1 MHAKHLGS
9 QRRIAKFA
17 TAVVAAGRV
26 HGDAAVALG
35 VSRAIGEEYALPL
48 DDSVDVLFYQVLNY
62 CPRHLDNLIAI
73 GQEADSGSGV
83 EVA

>member
-1 MHAKHLGS
+1 M
-9 QRRIAKFA
+9 
-17 TAVVAAGRV
+17 
-26 HGDAAVALG
+26 
-35 VSRAIGEEYALPL
+35 SRAIGEEYALPL

>member
-1 MHAKHLGS
+1 M
-9 QRRIAKFA
+9 
-17 TAVVAAGRV
+17 VAAGRV
-26 HGDAAVALG
+26 YGDTAVALG
-35 VSRAIGEEYALPL
+35 VSRAVGDEYAPTL
-48 DDSVDVLFYQVLNY
+48 DDSVDVLFYRVLNY